1 MMSNEKVKKILTC
14 ILTPLS
20 WLYGMVTSAR
30 NWMFDNHIL
39 KEEEFPIPVIS
50 VGNITVGGT
59 GKTPH
64 TEYIVRMLSS
74 EYSIAVLSRGYKR
87 KTRGFLMA
95 NSNSTPESIGDE
107 PLQIYHKFGSRI
119 RVAVCENRRQ
129 GIRKLIE
136 ECPDLQLIVLDD
148 AFQHRYVKPKV
159 SVLLMDYSRPFYED
173 SLLPLGRLRES
184 PRQVDRAD
192 MVIVTKCP
200 DNLTPLNYRL
210 VHNHLE
216 LMPFQKLYFSRFT
229 AGELKPVFID
239 ERGYTPSLS
248 EFTADDSVLLISGI
262 ANPRSFVRTFKNYPF
277 RKKIWHFPDHHNFNR
292 NDLEQ
297 LVAKFDALP
306 GRRKIIITTEK
317 DAVRLAYNPYF
328 PQKLKRSIYYLPI
341 SVQMINGLNESEFI
355 QDLKRAVERTD
366 GRPKSQAEQ

>member
-1 MMSNEKVKKILTC
+1 MMSNEKVKKVLTC

-39 KEEEFPIPVIS
+39 KEEEFPVPVIS

-159 SVLLMDYSRPFYED
+159 SVLLMDYSRPFYDD

-200 DNLTPLNYRL
+200 ENLTPLNYRL
-210 VHNHLE
+210 VQKNLE
-216 LMPFQKLYFSRFT
+216 LMPYQKLYFSRFT
-229 AGELKPVFID
+229 AGELQPVFID
-239 ERGYTPSLS
+239 ERGFIPSLS
-248 EFTADDSVLLISGI
+248 EFTADDSVLLMSGI

-277 RKKIWHFPDHHNFNR
+277 KKKIWHFPDHHNFNR

-297 LVAKFDALP
+297 LAAKFDALP

-328 PQKLKRSIYYLPI
+328 PQKLKRNIYYLPI
-341 SVQMINGLNESEFI
+341 AVQMINGLNESEFI

-366 GRPKSQAEQ
+366 GKPKSPAEQ